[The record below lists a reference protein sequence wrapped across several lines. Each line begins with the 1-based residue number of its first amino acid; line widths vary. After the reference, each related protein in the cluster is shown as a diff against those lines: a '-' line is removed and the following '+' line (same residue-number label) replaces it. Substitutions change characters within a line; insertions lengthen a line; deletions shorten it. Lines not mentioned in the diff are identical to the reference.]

1 MYLYNMAESKVMEGV
16 RESLRS
22 NHGTVRGL
30 FQAWDTN
37 RDGVLEPSEL
47 SHAVC
52 GNNAPV
58 EATSSLFSSL
68 ASNGRLGIEYADLY
82 HVLKQGGTTTSST
95 GRERRSNNSSSK
107 SSDAVR
113 VGRGANGGCSPSA
126 ASTKPANTSADDSG
140 SAKAMISRA
149 QMLLHAHNHPA
160 RRASRAARAQS
171 EATRQAHEKEAARAW
186 LERDGSGRRARLDYV
201 RTLESERAF
210 KIASLP
216 PPAPRPIVRHQRPQS
231 ARTAAACSAKQA
243 STHVS
248 TIIQP
253 TDEPPSPKML
263 MARMSMAKAAQLR
276 AQARINRRC
285 AEERANIRAVLDGPN
300 DETFSAAACTPRGCG
315 GSTVRGTTLRTPT
328 THATTRTRTTG
339 PVVRAGVS
347 SPRLGSA
354 DHAATSSPTL
364 VVGGPLRVSPRPMV
378 MPHARLL
385 DSVDRLHASLHDC
398 QDATFTERHE
408 SELEAWIE
416 DEVKMNQAAH
426 HAAHDLRQPVPDFSW
441 LRITK

>member
-95 GRERRSNNSSSK
+95 GRERR
-107 SSDAVR
+107 
-113 VGRGANGGCSPSA
+113 
-126 ASTKPANTSADDSG
+126 
-140 SAKAMISRA
+140 
-149 QMLLHAHNHPA
+149 
-160 RRASRAARAQS
+160 
-171 EATRQAHEKEAARAW
+171 
-186 LERDGSGRRARLDYV
+186 
-201 RTLESERAF
+201 
-210 KIASLP
+210 
-216 PPAPRPIVRHQRPQS
+216 
-231 ARTAAACSAKQA
+231 
-243 STHVS
+243 
-248 TIIQP
+248 
-253 TDEPPSPKML
+253 
-263 MARMSMAKAAQLR
+263 
-276 AQARINRRC
+276 
-285 AEERANIRAVLDGPN
+285 
-300 DETFSAAACTPRGCG
+300 
-315 GSTVRGTTLRTPT
+315 
-328 THATTRTRTTG
+328 
-339 PVVRAGVS
+339 
-347 SPRLGSA
+347 
-354 DHAATSSPTL
+354 
-364 VVGGPLRVSPRPMV
+364 
-378 MPHARLL
+378 
-385 DSVDRLHASLHDC
+385 ASLHDF